1 MTNNNQQ
8 VLNYMKAVEKYLEG
22 FKSIKAISGIL
33 DSANQDVKDKAKWNE
48 YGTHHILKYDSVA
61 IEGEGLKPINAINFD
76 RGDLVLAD
84 SDISIPARPFIRLN
98 LYEETGERMK
108 ESLEHDLT
116 TMLRFH
122 SRLADNPTRATV
134 RTMQNMG
141 NKAMVL
147 QRQKASLGGFEPSVN
162 KTDKDQENNSPLTIK
177 IKGFNHPLFETGKM
191 VSSISSE
198 VTRRNR

>member
-22 FKSIKAISGIL
+22 FKDIKAVSGIL
-33 DSANQDVKDKAKWNE
+33 DDASQEVKDKAKWNE
-48 YGTHHILKYDSVA
+48 YGTRHITKHDYTFVKN
-61 IEGEGLKPINAINFD
+61 GETEHIPI
-76 RGDLVLAD
+76 G

-108 ESLEHDLT
+108 ESMEHDLT
-116 TMLRFH
+116 TMLKFH
-122 SRLADNPTRATV
+122 SRLADNPTKATV

-147 QRQKASLGGFEPSVN
+147 QRQKASLGGFEPSAN
-162 KTDKDQENNSPLTIK
+162 KINKDQENNAPLTIK
-177 IKGFNHPLFETGKM
+177 IKGFNHPLFETGEM

-198 VTRRNR
+198 VVRRNR

>member
-22 FKSIKAISGIL
+22 FKDIKAVSGIL
-33 DSANQDVKDKAKWNE
+33 DNAKQDVKNKAKWNE
-48 YGTHHILKYDSVA
+48 YGTNHILKYDSVV
-61 IEGEGLKPINAINFD
+61 IEGEGLKPLNAINFD
-76 RGDLVLAD
+76 RGDFLPAG

-108 ESLEHDLT
+108 DSMEHDLT
-116 TMLRFH
+116 TTLKFNP
-122 SRLADNPTRATV
+122 RLAENPTKATV

-147 QRQKASLGGFEPSVN
+147 QRQKASMGGFDKYSN
-162 KTDKDQENNSPLTIK
+162 KTWKDQENNSPITAK
-177 IKGFNHPLFETGKM
+177 IKGFNNPLFETGEM

-198 VTRRNR
+198 VVRRGR

>member
-22 FKSIKAISGIL
+22 FKDIKAVSGIL
-33 DSANQDVKDKAKWNE
+33 DSASQDVKDKAKWNE

-76 RGDLVLAD
+76 RGDLVLAG

-122 SRLADNPTRATV
+122 SRLADNPTKATV

-162 KTDKDQENNSPLTIK
+162 KTNKDQENNSPLTIK
-177 IKGFNHPLFETGKM
+177 IKGFNHPLFETGEM